1 MEIDV
6 QNMKVQKISEYGYDE
21 ALLGLSLSF
30 NSGMDKMPE
39 RARKLAHKHGGHN
52 KFLEMI
58 MIWMDVTAPRM
69 WWQQADTYR
78 ISTKQSESTMHTL
91 MKKLP
96 DQENFIRP
104 IPLTLLCL
112 LRSYIREGNFT
123 TAKDILPEGFLQ
135 RRIWLVSYKTFQN
148 MYFQR
153 KTHKLPEW
161 SKFLD
166 TIVEQLDHPEF
177 VVKSE

>member
-6 QNMKVQKISEYGYDE
+6 QNMKVCKLSEHGYDE

-30 NSGMDKMPE
+30 NSEMDKMPE
-39 RARKLAHKHGGHN
+39 RAKNLAHKQGGHN
-52 KFLEMI
+52 KCLEMI

-91 MKKLP
+91 MKKTVG
-96 DQENFIRP
+96 QENFIRP
-104 IPLTLLCL
+104 IPVEILALLNT
-112 LRSYIREGNFT
+112 YIGEGNFI

-135 RRIWLVSYKTFQN
+135 RRIWLMSYKTFQN
-148 MYFQR
+148 IYIQR
-153 KTHKLPEW
+153 KAHKLPEW